1 LLNCSGNF
9 LINNVLDLYGI
20 YLNAFG
26 RDNKAEILNLCDVKL
41 ILSNID
47 LESSFKQLL
56 YYFNDVLFM
65 IFYPLRVD
73 EDIVKINGVELVEVF
88 SEDVVDLSLKR
99 SGCVA

>member
-1 LLNCSGNF
+1 LLNRSRNF

-26 RDNKAEILNLCDVKL
+26 RNNKAEILNLYNVKL
-41 ILSNID
+41 ALSNVD

-65 IFYPLRVD
+65 IFYSLRVD
-73 EDIVKINGVELVEVF
+73 EDVVKVNSVELVEVF
-88 SEDVVDLSLKR
+88 LEDVVNLSLKR